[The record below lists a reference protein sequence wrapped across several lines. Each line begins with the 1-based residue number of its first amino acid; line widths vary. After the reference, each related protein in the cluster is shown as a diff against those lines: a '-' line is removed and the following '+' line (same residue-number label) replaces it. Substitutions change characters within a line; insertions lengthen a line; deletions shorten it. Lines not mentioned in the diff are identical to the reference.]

1 MMEDNKY
8 EVLVVDDTPGAAR
21 DYASLIKS
29 KTGLP
34 VAWAENAQQA
44 IDSAAQNELKVIV
57 LDQRM
62 PMPGTELKEELMKSC
77 PRAKF
82 MMLTGEA
89 SKAEI
94 GTAVNLGYDRYL
106 DKANITDLSGTVLS
120 LYAKYEEE
128 QVERINTAKPIKRT
142 FEFRGCLPYIVYV
155 YDKLLINDHHVDEQ
169 QKQVIYR
176 ILAGEQK
183 EFKHTSILSEELVI
197 GTKLESSTGFQL
209 KDPANT
215 IGIIEASLKKV
226 FTFKSKIS
234 VQETLERTITY
245 SLQGANSDSIL
256 QRVIEARPIYDV
268 YKVSMGYKSLFCRK
282 VKRVVVMVRVF
293 TSQYA
298 LRQTDFYNNKT
309 IQETE
314 LGTY

>member
-1 MMEDNKY
+1 MMEDTKF
-8 EVLVVDDTPGAAR
+8 EVLIVDDTPDAAR
-21 DYASLIKS
+21 DYASLINA
-29 KTGLP
+29 KTGLL

-44 IDSAAQNELKVIV
+44 KDYAAQNELKVIV

-106 DKANITDLSGTVLS
+106 DKANITGLSGTVLS
-120 LYAKYEEE
+120 LYVKYEEE
-128 QVERINTAKPIKRT
+128 QVERINTAKPIKRNL
-142 FEFRGCLPYIVYV
+142 EFRGFLPYIVYV

-169 QKQVIYR
+169 QKQTIYR

-197 GTKLESSTGFQL
+197 GTNLESSTGFQL
-209 KDPANT
+209 KDSANT
-215 IGIIEASLKKV
+215 IGILEATLKKV
-226 FTFKSKIS
+226 FSFKRKTS
-234 VQETLERTITY
+234 VQEKLERTITY
-245 SLQGANSDSIL
+245 SLQGENSEKIV
-256 QRVIEARPIYDV
+256 QRVIDARPVYEL
-268 YKVSMGYKSLFCRK
+268 YKVCMGYKPLFYKK
-282 VKRVVVMVRVF
+282 VKKAFVMVRVF
-293 TSQYA
+293 TYQYA
-298 LRQTDFYNNKT
+298 LRQTDYYSDKT
-309 IQETE
+309 TQEIE